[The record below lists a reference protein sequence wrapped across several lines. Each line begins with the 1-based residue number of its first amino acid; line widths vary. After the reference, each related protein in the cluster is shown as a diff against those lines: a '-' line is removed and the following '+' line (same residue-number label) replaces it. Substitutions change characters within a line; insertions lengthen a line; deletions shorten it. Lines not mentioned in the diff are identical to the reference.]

1 MKPIG
6 KYILLTPVKE
16 EVKTESG
23 ILLSADD
30 VDNIRYKKGTVNA
43 SGTDV
48 NNIEPN
54 DTIYYDSRAGYSMMI
69 QDILYTAITERDVVV
84 VE

>member
-43 SGTDV
+43 SGTVV

-69 QDILYTAITERDVVV
+69 QDILYTVITERDVVV

>member
-1 MKPIG
+1 MKPIV

-69 QDILYTAITERDVVV
+69 QDILYTVITERDVVV

>member
-30 VDNIRYKKGTVNA
+30 VDNIRYRKGTVNA

-69 QDILYTAITERDVVV
+69 QDILYTVITERDVVV

>member
-6 KYILLTPVKE
+6 KYILLTPIKE

-23 ILLSADD
+23 ILLSAED
-30 VDNIRYKKGTVNA
+30 VDNIRYKKGIINA
-43 SGTDV
+43 VGTDV
-48 NNIEPN
+48 SNISAE

-69 QDILYTAITERDVVV
+69 KDNLYTVITERDVVV

>member
-69 QDILYTAITERDVVV
+69 KDILYTVITERDVVV

>member
-30 VDNIRYKKGTVNA
+30 VDNKIPDSGKGR
-43 SGTDV
+43 G
-48 NNIEPN
+48 
-54 DTIYYDSRAGYSMMI
+54 
-69 QDILYTAITERDVVV
+69 
-84 VE
+84 

>member
-48 NNIEPN
+48 NNIEKDLNEKLKSGKFLSFTLPPVSPK
-54 DTIYYDSRAGYSMMI
+54 TKPSTYA
-69 QDILYTAITERDVVV
+69 
-84 VE
+84 